1 MARPPEPPARP
12 WWLVPL
18 VVVLAFFGVLFV
30 IKAIIGFLA
39 GILTVVVVVAL
50 VAGGVYWFTKKD

>member
-18 VVVLAFFGVLFV
+18 VVVLAFFGVIFL
-30 IKAIIGFLA
+30 IKAVIGFLA

-50 VAGGVYWFTKKD
+50 IVAGVYWFTTKD